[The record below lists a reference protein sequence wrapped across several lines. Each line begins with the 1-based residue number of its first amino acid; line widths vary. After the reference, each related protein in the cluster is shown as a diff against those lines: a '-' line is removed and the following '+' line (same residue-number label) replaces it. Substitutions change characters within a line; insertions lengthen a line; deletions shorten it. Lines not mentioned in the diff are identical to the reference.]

1 MGKTIIR
8 GFLAIAPLAITIILI
23 MWLYNHLEFIFGAPI
38 LYFFPQIYFPGL
50 GIIVAIIILFIL
62 GLLLNHW
69 VIQALYDW
77 FERTIKKV
85 PLLKTIYVSVTD
97 LMSFFN
103 AGKDKKQDKVVTVT
117 VSGVKFIGLVTRET
131 FDDLPEGIGG
141 EEDVAVFFPFS
152 YQIGGMTVIVP
163 KSTVQPVDFS
173 VEKGLRFIATGG
185 SPSGGSS
192 PEKSPKT

>member
-23 MWLYNHLEFIFGAPI
+23 MWLYNHLEYIFGGPI
-38 LYFFPQIYFPGL
+38 QYFFPNLYFPGM
-50 GIIVAIIILFIL
+50 GIILAIVVLFIL
-62 GLLLNHW
+62 GLLLNNW
-69 VIQALYDW
+69 LMQALYDW

-103 AGKDKKQDKVVTVT
+103 AGKNKKKDKVVTVT
-117 VSGVKFIGLVTRET
+117 ISGIKFIGLVTRET
-131 FDDLPEGIGG
+131 FDDLPEGIGTN
-141 EEDVAVFFPFS
+141 EDVAVFFPFS
-152 YQIGGMTVIVP
+152 YQIGGVTTIIPRSMI
-163 KSTVQPVDFS
+163 KPVDFS

-185 SPSGGSS
+185 SPSAG
-192 PEKSPKT
+192 T